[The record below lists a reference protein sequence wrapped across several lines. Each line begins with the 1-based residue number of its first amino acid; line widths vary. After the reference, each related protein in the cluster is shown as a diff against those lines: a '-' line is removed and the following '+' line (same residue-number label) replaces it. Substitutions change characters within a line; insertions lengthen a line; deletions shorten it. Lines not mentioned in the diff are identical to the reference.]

1 MINPTSKVDR
11 LPHLTAYGEAYE
23 LAAGNVDAMHDA
35 DVAYFNA
42 ETAADA
48 ADAAAYSAA
57 YRATLDPAGR
67 EYYASMDAAGNTI
80 IWRPRT

>member
-11 LPHLTAYGEAYE
+11 LPHLIGYGEAYKI
-23 LAAGNVDAMHDA
+23 AGGNIAAMHAA
-35 DVAYFNA
+35 DVAYYNA

-57 YRATLDPAGR
+57 YRATLDAAGR
-67 EYYASMDAAGNTI
+67 AFYASQRQAH
-80 IWRPRT
+80 